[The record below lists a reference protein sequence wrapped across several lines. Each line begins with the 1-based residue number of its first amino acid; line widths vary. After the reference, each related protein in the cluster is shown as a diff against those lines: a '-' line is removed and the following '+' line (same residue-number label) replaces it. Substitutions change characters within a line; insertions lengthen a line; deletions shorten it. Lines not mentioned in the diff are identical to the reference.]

1 MPPRAPLPDGAG
13 ETLAGRMRQAKT
25 KAEFQRAQCVWL
37 RVALD
42 LSDDDIATA
51 VGWSANTV
59 RCLQS
64 RFRRRG
70 EAALIGV
77 GRGGRRHQNLT
88 VAQEDELLRPFLEQA
103 ASGGILEVG
112 RIKAA
117 YERAVGRAV
126 PKSTIYRLLARH
138 GWRKLAPR
146 PRHPKAKSTLQ
157 EEFKKNS
164 PGSSK
169 KK

>member
-1 MPPRAPLPDGAG
+1 MPPRASLPDGAA
-13 ETLAGRMRQAKT
+13 ETLAVRMREAKT

-42 LSDDDIATA
+42 LSDDEIATA
-51 VGWSANTV
+51 VGWSPNTV

-88 VAQEDELLRPFLEQA
+88 VAQEDEVLRPFLEQA
-103 ASGGILEVG
+103 ASGGVLEVG
-112 RIKAA
+112 RIKTA
-117 YERAVGRAV
+117 YERAVGHAV
-126 PKSTIYRLLARH
+126 PRSTIYRLLARH

-146 PRHPKAKSTLQ
+146 PHHPKAKSNLQ

-164 PGSSK
+164 SRSSK
-169 KK
+169 GK

>member
-1 MPPRAPLPDGAG
+1 MPPRASLPDGAA
-13 ETLAGRMRQAKT
+13 EALAALMRQAKT

-42 LSDDDIATA
+42 LSDEEVATA
-51 VGWSANTV
+51 VGWSPNTV

-88 VAQEDELLRPFLEQA
+88 VAQEDELLRPFLDQA

-117 YERAVGRAV
+117 YESAVGRAV

-146 PRHPKAKSTLQ
+146 PRHPKAKSDLQ

-164 PGSSK
+164 PRSSK
-169 KK
+169 RK